1 MKHLLNSLTENE
13 KNSIREQ
20 HTGGMKVMTENFS
33 KLVNTKS
40 GDVRTLVEQPVEE
53 PPIPQQ
59 PQQPQP
65 QQPPIPQQPQP
76 TPTPTPP
83 NSKTNPLLINMK
95 LKRLTGS
102 GTWLVKDGNIQ
113 FSDSNGTV
121 VLGIRL

>member
-53 PPIPQQ
+53 PTPPQPLPQQ
-59 PQQPQP
+59 PVVKPDT
-65 QQPPIPQQPQP
+65 PIPQP
-76 TPTPTPP
+76 TP
-83 NSKTNPLLINMK
+83 NSGANP

>member
-59 PQQPQP
+59 PQ
-65 QQPPIPQQPQP
+65 P

>member
-53 PPIPQQ
+53 PPI
-59 PQQPQP
+59 
-65 QQPPIPQQPQP
+65 QPQP

-83 NSKTNPLLINMK
+83 TPNSGANP

-102 GTWLVKDGNIQ
+102 GTWRIVKNGNIQ

-121 VLGIRL
+121 VLEIGL

>member
-33 KLVNTKS
+33 KLINTKS

-53 PPIPQQ
+53 PLPQQ
-59 PQQPQP
+59 PVVEPDTP
-65 QQPPIPQQPQP
+65 IPPIPPP
-76 TPTPTPP
+76 TP
-83 NSKTNPLLINMK
+83 NSGANP

-102 GTWLVKDGNIQ
+102 GTWRIVKNGNIQ
-113 FSDSNGTV
+113 FSDSTGTV
-121 VLGIRL
+121 VLEIGL

>member
-59 PQQPQP
+59 PQPTP
-65 QQPPIPQQPQP
+65 TPKPIQPQP
-76 TPTPTPP
+76 TPTP

-121 VLGIRL
+121 VLGIRI